1 MSFLFYFSGKCQS
14 YLEATIQ
21 VCTAMFH
28 KKILNIVAYKS
39 IYIYMIFFKKYNWTR
54 EKMWVERQLADSDF
68 ANCFNVCGCVF
79 ELSEKGTC
87 LWVALIFSF
96 LRSKHVLGSRA
107 FPRRITS
114 PRLRQCIVGDKGV
127 KRPKRGSQERDKGS

>member
-1 MSFLFYFSGKCQS
+1 MSAAPGSNNPSVYRNVPQ
-14 YLEATIQ
+14 
-21 VCTAMFH
+21 
-28 KKILNIVAYKS
+28 KIFNIVGDNLS
-39 IYIYMIFFKKYNWTR
+39 HIYIYMRFLKKYNWIR

-79 ELSEKGTC
+79 ELSEMGTC

-127 KRPKRGSQERDKGS
+127 KRPKRGSQETDKGI